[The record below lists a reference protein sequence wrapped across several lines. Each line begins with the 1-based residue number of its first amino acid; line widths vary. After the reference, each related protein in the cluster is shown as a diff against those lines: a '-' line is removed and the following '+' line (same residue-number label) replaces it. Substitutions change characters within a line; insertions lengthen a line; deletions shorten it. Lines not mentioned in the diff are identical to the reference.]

1 MKVSQISQTN
11 FSAGSI
17 YLKNIDSNKLKC
29 YDAIKKMA
37 EDKNI
42 DIFLS
47 KREDSY
53 YLPTNDMYL
62 IFANM
67 LGGKHS
73 ANCELINKK
82 ANPDEVSVRLYNLA
96 VDIIEKVEKS

>member
-17 YLKNIDSNKLKC
+17 YL
-29 YDAIKKMA
+29 
-37 EDKNI
+37 KNI